1 MSSKPAFKGAGMKLG
16 KKPKQSDVLDALGSE
31 AVVQY
36 EEAAAPYI
44 PEPVYEPEVADA
56 SDVLEKVDQ
65 ER

>member
-1 MSSKPAFKGAGMKLG
+1 MKLG